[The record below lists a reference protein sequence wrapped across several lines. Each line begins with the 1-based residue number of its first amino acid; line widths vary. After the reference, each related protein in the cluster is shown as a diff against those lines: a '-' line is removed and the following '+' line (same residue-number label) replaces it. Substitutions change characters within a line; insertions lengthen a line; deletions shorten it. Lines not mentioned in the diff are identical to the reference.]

1 MKLKLNRNIVK
12 LILILLTAVLSVS
25 LIFIALRT
33 WERRYDEENMP
44 VIQETEA
51 VRSEAQTATEEEETP
66 QIYKNGKWYALN
78 KDIETVLL
86 IGLDTFEDEQPSG
99 EGSIANNQRSDFLM
113 LLIFDHT
120 KKTCEALHINRD
132 TMAEIQKA
140 GSDGTNFGTETAQLA
155 MAHVYGSGGIDS
167 GENTMK
173 AVSGFLYGIPIDHF
187 ISVTMDTVPA
197 VTDRI
202 GGVSL
207 KLMDDFT
214 MIDPSMKKDAT
225 MCLNGEQALHY
236 VRERQSME
244 EPTNLRR
251 MERQRQFMEALQ
263 ETAVRKMQEDKDIF
277 SDVLVTAAPYMV
289 TDCYA
294 EDLDRIGTCILEY
307 ENKGIRTIEGEAVKG
322 NKYIEFYADEEALK
336 ELVVELF
343 YAEAEQQ

>member
-12 LILILLTAVLSVS
+12 LILILLTAILSVS
-25 LIFIALRT
+25 LIFVALRA

-44 VIQETEA
+44 VIREMEVMMPGA
-51 VRSEAQTATEEEETP
+51 SEAAEEEDSP
-66 QIYKNGKWYALN
+66 QISRNGKWYSLN

-86 IGLDTFEDEQPSG
+86 IGLDTFEDELPSG
-99 EGSIANNQRSDFLM
+99 DGVIANNKRSDFLM
-113 LLIFDHT
+113 LLIFDH
-120 KKTCEALHINRD
+120 KNKTSQAVHINRD

-140 GSDGTNFGTETAQLA
+140 GANFGTETAQLA
-155 MAHVYGSGGIDS
+155 LAHVYGSGGIDS
-167 GENTMK
+167 GENTVK
-173 AVSGFLYGIPIDHF
+173 AVSSFLYGIPINHF
-187 ISVTMDTVPA
+187 ISVTMDAVPA

-214 MIDPSMKKDAT
+214 MIDPSMKKDTT
-225 MCLNGEQALHY
+225 MLLNGEQALYY
-236 VRERQSME
+236 VRERQSLE

-263 ETAVRKMQEDKDIF
+263 ETSVKKMQEDKNVF
-277 SDVLVTAAPYMV
+277 SDVLVAAAPYMV

-322 NKYIEFYADEEALK
+322 NKYIEFYADEDALK
-336 ELVVELF
+336 DLVVELF